1 MASSF
6 TWLDYSERER
16 RQMLDVIHLFD
27 EKTTRDELGIGV
39 VRDAFADMLFPG
51 TSTIQTRA
59 RYFLFIP
66 WIYRGL
72 ERRGVGSAH
81 IAAEARKREVALT
94 KAIIGSKDSRGVFG
108 RQAGAGLKR
117 LPSSV
122 YWQGLGTWGIRIFPG
137 SQEQYHRS
145 LNAFYE
151 RSKRRERTDDGEPID
166 DFTGQN
172 WHAGLPPEPAGFL
185 ESTSFELRRED
196 AEYLRER
203 IMANAPDT
211 LLAFL
216 VDRGD
221 EVESS
226 NFPWE
231 HPQFGVFSSHLQ
243 DQLWHAR
250 NFSEAIHGAAL
261 LYNLMLAEARGIDE
275 RKEWYRGELAIW
287 VSDLE
292 GMQRD
297 LEDWDRDE
305 FWEMVASEGARV
317 APPARIFIDA
327 WLDIALV
334 PEKAAMIADDESA
347 RRLIRDRELALKRGL
362 ARLHNQ
368 SALELWGGAAGAAQL
383 GYRWGDAQV
392 IIKDIRDGLKR
403 EDGGA

>member
-6 TWLDYSERER
+6 TWLDYSEREQ

-39 VRDAFADMLFPG
+39 VRDAFADMFFPG

-66 WIYRGL
+66 WIYGGL
-72 ERRGVGSAH
+72 EWKEVGSAK

-94 KAIIGSKDSRGVFG
+94 KAIMGSEDSRGVFG
-108 RQAGAGLKR
+108 RQAGSSLKR
-117 LPSSV
+117 LASSV
-122 YWQGLGTWGIRIFPG
+122 YWQGLGTWGIRTFPG

-151 RSKRRERTDDGEPID
+151 RKKRKERTDDDEPVD
-166 DFTGQN
+166 DSTDQN
-172 WHAGLPPEPAGFL
+172 WHGGLPSEPAGFL
-185 ESTSFELRRED
+185 EGSSFELRRED

-203 IMANAPDT
+203 IMGNVPDT

-216 VDRGD
+216 VDQGH
-221 EVESS
+221 EVEPS

-231 HPQFGVFSSHLQ
+231 HPQFGEFPAHLQ
-243 DQLWHAR
+243 EQLWHAR
-250 NFSEAIHGAAL
+250 NFSESIHGAAL
-261 LYNLMLAEARGIDE
+261 LYNLMLAEARGIDDL
-275 RKEWYRGELAIW
+275 KEWYREELAIW
-287 VSDLE
+287 ATDLE
-292 GMQRD
+292 AMHYV
-297 LEDWDRDE
+297 LEEWNRDE

-317 APPARIFIDA
+317 APPARMFIDS
-327 WLDIALV
+327 WLDMALV
-334 PEKAAMIADDESA
+334 PEKAAGVVDNGGA

-368 SALELWGGAAGAAQL
+368 SALELWGGAAGVAQL

-403 EDGGA
+403 EDDGA